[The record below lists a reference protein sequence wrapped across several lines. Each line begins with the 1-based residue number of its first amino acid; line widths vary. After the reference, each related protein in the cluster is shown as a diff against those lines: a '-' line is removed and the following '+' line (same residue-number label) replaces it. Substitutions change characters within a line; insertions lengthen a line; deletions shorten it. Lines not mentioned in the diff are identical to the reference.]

1 MNKKIDITK
10 YVKVHYLVLKDLI
23 KNYKKQSIIL
33 LFISVLSV
41 FSNVVGLMMIQYIS
55 NIIVSNY
62 EEHLSSLAPVFLTLT
77 TIFIFL
83 FIIQILQNI
92 FNIVNQKYSDKI
104 SADIEKKLV
113 YQLSEIPYELYESQI
128 FHEKINL
135 SKQAFSQYGNA
146 IFAISQF
153 LQIVITLI
161 SYSILLAK
169 INWIYIIISILSIII
184 SSLISARTT
193 DKQLDFWRK
202 NVSPKQRTKEYFQSI
217 YSDKIN
223 HAVNQVNRN
232 VSFFIKKHSESIK
245 NEKKQYL
252 KLNTISF
259 VSELLSSVL
268 FLITF
273 LITILIC
280 GNLVTQ
286 GVVEIGFFNMTIALL
301 INLYNTIKTFSMFVL
316 DSNWYVRVI
325 DCYNEVMNIEK
336 SSKLKSS
343 LSNNVLSINNIRYKY
358 AQSKNFAIAGISEKF
373 KFGEKI
379 AIVGYNGSGKT
390 TLVSILL
397 NLFPGYEGNIDINK
411 NVIVTSINQDF
422 GKYQISIRENIEL
435 GNGGIPLED
444 KEIFDIVNKV
454 GLNDFIKSLPYGI
467 DTIIGEIENGI
478 DLSKG
483 QWQRLAIGRLL
494 ANKQANVWILDE
506 PTAYLDPLLEIDIYK
521 LIFNLS
527 EDRLVFFI
535 SHRLGFARFADRIL
549 VLQDGIIVE
558 NGTHNELIG
567 YDNSIYKEMFN
578 AQKEFYENIIEI

>member
-33 LFISVLSV
+33 LFISVLSM

-55 NIIVSNY
+55 NIIASNY
-62 EEHLSSLAPVFLTLT
+62 EEHLSSLASVFLTLT

-83 FIIQILQNI
+83 FIIQILQNV

-104 SADIEKKLV
+104 SANIEKKLV

-223 HAVNQVNRN
+223 HAVNQANRN

-245 NEKKQYL
+245 IEKKQYL

-259 VSELLSSVL
+259 VSELFSSVL

-336 SSKLKSS
+336 SSKLKPS
-343 LSNNVLSINNIRYKY
+343 LSDNALSINNIRYKY

-435 GNGGIPLED
+435 GNGGIPLAD

>member
-33 LFISVLSV
+33 LFISVLSM

-55 NIIVSNY
+55 NIIASNY
-62 EEHLSSLAPVFLTLT
+62 EEHLSSLASVFLTLT

-83 FIIQILQNI
+83 FIIQILQNV

-104 SADIEKKLV
+104 SANIEKKLV

-223 HAVNQVNRN
+223 HAVNQANRN

-245 NEKKQYL
+245 IEKKQYL

-259 VSELLSSVL
+259 VSELFSSVL

-336 SSKLKSS
+336 SSKLKPS
-343 LSNNVLSINNIRYKY
+343 LSDNALSINNIRYKY

-435 GNGGIPLED
+435 GNGGIPLAD

-535 SHRLGFARFADRIL
+535 SHRLGFARFAD
-549 VLQDGIIVE
+549 VE